1 MTMETFKTELSNKLQ
16 MMLGEKDSVFFEN
29 DIIQGVPTELITIN
43 LADED
48 RHCATPISSLY
59 QLKLRGMSISEIAN
73 AVKFSLLASTNIDR
87 EQIIFRLVNAAEK
100 KEQLKTIPH
109 IPFYDMAITFQ
120 CVIFS
125 EESRGFLTISQELM
139 EKNSLT
145 LRQLMDLALENTFR
159 LFPCQASPLAFC
171 MLEELMASKNATL
184 KDFQEFA
191 FYAFYSREMP
201 ILQTTCKDYP
211 GGSAAMLNLSF
222 LSKIADDMGHDL
234 LLLPASEQ
242 NFAIVPYTKGT
253 DKNTIHQMVD
263 EALAVD
269 DAPIL
274 TRYTL
279 IFSRKAKR
287 LGVFV

>member
-16 MMLGEKDSVFFEN
+16 TLLGEKDSVFFEN

-43 LADED
+43 LANED

-242 NFAIVPYTKGT
+242 NFSIVPYTKGT

-279 IFSRKAKR
+279 IFSRKTKR